1 MRRVQLIAVLI
12 IGLAVP
18 AWASRAPTSSTS
30 RKDNYATL
38 KQQAAQGN
46 AVAQARLGD
55 MYFDGRGAPQD
66 YAEAA
71 RWWRMAAERGYA
83 TAQNNLAYLYAH
95 GQGVPRNEAEA
106 AKWCRM
112 AANQGHATAQINL
125 GVMYLAGKGVQKDY
139 TRAHMWFNLAA
150 AQGHPGA
157 AEERAYVERFMIPNQ
172 IVEAQRLASQWKPTP
187 QRGAV
192 GMDTTGAMLIEDWFS
207 HYERHHLE
215 LFRSPS
221 PEQEHPD
228 APEAPKAISSGT
240 GFIVSRR
247 GHVLTTHH
255 VVERC
260 TMLRTKY
267 RGGESVLAVVATDAG
282 NDLALLSLTLPPS
295 DVARFAAGR
304 GGRPGDSVVVMG
316 FPLRGLLAS
325 EPNVTTGTIS
335 ALSGLRDDTRLLQIT
350 APVQPGNS
358 GAPLIDQSGNVI
370 GVVVAKLD
378 AIAVARSTGDIPQN
392 VNFAIKAG
400 VVRAFLDAHSI
411 DYKIADSTGRL
422 ESADIAERGREF
434 TIVVECS
441 RTEPGIGRLH

>member
-1 MRRVQLIAVLI
+1 M
-12 IGLAVP
+12 
-18 AWASRAPTSSTS
+18 
-30 RKDNYATL
+30 
-38 KQQAAQGN
+38 
-46 AVAQARLGD
+46 
-55 MYFDGRGAPQD
+55 
-66 YAEAA
+66 
-71 RWWRMAAERGYA
+71 
-83 TAQNNLAYLYAH
+83 
-95 GQGVPRNEAEA
+95 
-106 AKWCRM
+106 
-112 AANQGHATAQINL
+112 
-125 GVMYLAGKGVQKDY
+125 
-139 TRAHMWFNLAA
+139 
-150 AQGHPGA
+150 
-157 AEERAYVERFMIPNQ
+157 
-172 IVEAQRLASQWKPTP
+172 
-187 QRGAV
+187 
-192 GMDTTGAMLIEDWFS
+192 
-207 HYERHHLE
+207 
-215 LFRSPS
+215 
-221 PEQEHPD
+221 
-228 APEAPKAISSGT
+228 
-240 GFIVSRR
+240 
-247 GHVLTTHH
+247 
-255 VVERC
+255 
-260 TMLRTKY
+260 
-267 RGGESVLAVVATDAG
+267 LAVVATDAG